1 MSKTWIAITSIVLT
15 MAVMIGG
22 GWVIAHL
29 PSTSANA
36 DGPDG
41 SPTASATAT
50 VTATATQTPTPG
62 TDKKDQPPVPSAVC
76 RLDKVGTFAEV
87 SSAGPQRIEVGGGGT
102 QHVDFYPDRG
112 VPSVSYIVG
121 PGKVIV
127 AHGFGSIWEG
137 NLPDCAQFKWVADA
151 TEYALGNVGNN
162 RPDRLTKGHSGIVI
176 DMRSNPPEIVAN
188 ALGLNT
194 AQIVNLLAK
203 HVKGMELT
211 DSQKQMLMTI
221 RMAAGVTTPAA
232 GSNTATCSEG
242 TRADHKPAKDTAWD
256 ITPTDSFRVVN
267 VWSNQRDPNLGD
279 HKLLLK
285 PGESASL
292 MGGGGAAWSFPASC
306 GDAAQAAYEANTNP
320 AISLAQYK
328 AYVEKGTMP

>member
-1 MSKTWIAITSIVLT
+1 MLKLDNTDHAIA
-15 MAVMIGG
+15 
-22 GWVIAHL
+22 
-29 PSTSANA
+29 A
-36 DGPDG
+36 DP
-41 SPTASATAT
+41 TAT
-50 VTATATQTPTPG
+50 VTATAVPATPTPKTG
-62 TDKKDQPPVPSAVC
+62 DKGQPPAPSAVC

-87 SSAGPQRIEVGGGGT
+87 SSAGPQRIEIGGGGT

-121 PGKVIV
+121 PGKVMV

-137 NLPDCAQFKWVADA
+137 NLPDCAQFKWVDDA
-151 TEYALGNVGNN
+151 TDYARGNATGQ
-162 RPDRLTKGHSGIVI
+162 PGRLQQGHSGIVI

-194 AQIVNLLAK
+194 AQIAGVLAK

-242 TRADHKPAKDTAWD
+242 TRADHKPAKDSAWD
-256 ITPTDSFRVVN
+256 VTPTDSYRVVN
-267 VWSNQRDPNLGD
+267 LWSNQRDPNLGD
-279 HKLLLK
+279 HKLILK
-285 PGESASL
+285 PGDSASL

-306 GDAAQAAYEANTNP
+306 GDAAQAAYAANTNP
-320 AISLAQYK
+320 AISLDQYK
-328 AYVEKGTMP
+328 AYVNSGTMP

>member
-1 MSKTWIAITSIVLT
+1 MRLVNIGWLGAGLVV
-15 MAVMIGG
+15 AAIGG
-22 GWVIAHL
+22 GWLMHSLDNTDHAIA
-29 PSTSANA
+29 A
-36 DGPDG
+36 DP
-41 SPTASATAT
+41 TAT
-50 VTATATQTPTPG
+50 VTATAVPATPTPNPG
-62 TDKKDQPPVPSAVC
+62 DKGQPAPSAVC

-87 SSAGPQRIEVGGGGT
+87 SSAGPQRIEIGGGGS

-137 NLPDCAQFKWVADA
+137 NLPDCAQFNWVADA
-151 TEYALGNVGNN
+151 TEYARGNVGAN
-162 RPDRLTKGHSGIVI
+162 RPDRLTKGHSGLVI
-176 DMRSNPPEIVAN
+176 DMRSNPPMIVTN

-194 AQIVNLLAK
+194 AQIADLLAK

-221 RMAAGVTTPAA
+221 GMAAGVTTPAA

-256 ITPTDSFRVVN
+256 VTPTDSYRVVN

-292 MGGGGAAWSFPASC
+292 NGGGGAAWSYPASC
-306 GDAAQAAYEANTNP
+306 GDAAQAAYAANTNP

-328 AYVEKGTMP
+328 AYVDNGTMP